1 MDPTTLLSTPFN
13 FALRRLPPFYA
24 AVLRAWCAIGGSVAP
39 SGTPSI
45 SGLSGVRVLVSTVT
59 CKSTYARLLDLT
71 HVVPHCV
78 SKFRPVF
85 GDLYW
90 SSTWTQLSFMP
101 LDRKV
106 IDLAWKV
113 SHGALL
119 TMDRLLSFGYSLP
132 AACFCGFH
140 LESAEHLF
148 FHCPLAKSGIDWI
161 QSLLFRAAPLSPSIV
176 LRHVLFGFSPDE
188 LLVVPRVFVYLL
200 HSLKFLVW
208 SQRND
213 CRFRSSRPGAVA
225 LLAALKA
232 RLRFYLPLFF
242 KRFVSPRR
250 KRYFLRHWGASGV
263 VCSTTCGEL
272 VFHL

>member
-1 MDPTTLLSTPFN
+1 MPTTIIFFLSRLKQVNIVIEPLKQSN
-13 FALRRLPPFYA
+13 AL
-24 AVLRAWCAIGGSVAP
+24 
-39 SGTPSI
+39 
-45 SGLSGVRVLVSTVT
+45 
-59 CKSTYARLLDLT
+59 
-71 HVVPHCV
+71 H
-78 SKFRPVF
+78 
-85 GDLYW
+85 
-90 SSTWTQLSFMP
+90 
-101 LDRKV
+101 KV
-106 IDLAWKV
+106 
-113 SHGALL
+113 
-119 TMDRLLSFGYSLP
+119 
-132 AACFCGFH
+132 
-140 LESAEHLF
+140 
-148 FHCPLAKSGIDWI
+148 KSGIDWI

>member
-1 MDPTTLLSTPFN
+1 
-13 FALRRLPPFYA
+13 
-24 AVLRAWCAIGGSVAP
+24 
-39 SGTPSI
+39 
-45 SGLSGVRVLVSTVT
+45 
-59 CKSTYARLLDLT
+59 
-71 HVVPHCV
+71 
-78 SKFRPVF
+78 
-85 GDLYW
+85 
-90 SSTWTQLSFMP
+90 MP